1 MIEPTAGNRVLVP
14 ALSLLAAI
22 GFAVTVYLIFYV
34 APLDKLLFFN
44 QKIFYY
50 HVPCAMVLFL
60 TVFVCGIA
68 SAGYLKKR
76 DPRWDDV
83 AHAAGELAV
92 LFGAIV
98 LVSGMIW
105 GKVAWGHWW
114 KWELRLTTSLI
125 LWLTMVGYVIVRRFG
140 GAGSERLAAGLA
152 VFGMVNV
159 PLVYFAVK
167 LADRLGQVSSHP
179 QAKVV
184 SSLTGTMRGTYR
196 LSVLTFVL
204 LYVVVLLVRQRTVA
218 TERQARELRER
229 ALDHGLFEA

>member
-1 MIEPTAGNRVLVP
+1 MKRVLVP
-14 ALSLLAAI
+14 LFASLAAI
-22 GFAVTVYLIFYV
+22 GFAATLYMVFYW
-34 APLDKLLFFN
+34 APLDKELFFN

-50 HVPCAMVLFL
+50 HVSSAFVLFA

-76 DPRWDDV
+76 NPRWDDV

-92 LFGAIV
+92 LYGAMM
-98 LVSGMIW
+98 LATGMIW

-140 GAGSERLAAGLA
+140 GAGGERLAAGLA

-167 LADRLGQVSSHP
+167 LSEKLQQVSSHP
-179 QAKVV
+179 KAQVV
-184 SSLTGTMRGTYR
+184 SSLTAEMRITFWS
-196 LSVLTFVL
+196 SVLTFL
-204 LYVVVLLVRQRTVA
+204 LMYVAVLLVRTGTVA
-218 TERQARELRER
+218 SERRTRELRER
-229 ALDHGLFEA
+229 ALDHGLL

>member
-1 MIEPTAGNRVLVP
+1 MKRALVP
-14 ALSLLAAI
+14 IFATLAAI
-22 GFAVTVYLIFYV
+22 GFAATVWMVFYWT
-34 APLDKLLFFN
+34 PLDQELFFN

-50 HVPCAMVLFL
+50 HVSSAFVLFT
-60 TVFVCGIA
+60 TVFVCGVA

-92 LFGAIV
+92 LFGAMM
-98 LVSGMIW
+98 LATGMIW

-167 LADRLGQVSSHP
+167 LSEMLQQVSSHP
-179 QAKVV
+179 KAKVV
-184 SSLTGTMRGTYR
+184 KSLAAEMRIAFW
-196 LSVLTFVL
+196 LSVLTFML
-204 LYVVVLLVRQRTVA
+204 IYVAILLVRTATVA
-218 TERQARELRER
+218 SERRARELRER
-229 ALDHGLFEA
+229 ALDAGLFDGAGS

>member
-1 MIEPTAGNRVLVP
+1 MKR
-14 ALSLLAAI
+14 LLAPTFAI
-22 GFAVTVYLIFYV
+22 LAAVGFAATVWMVFYW
-34 APLDKLLFFN
+34 APLDRELFFN

-50 HVPCAMVLFL
+50 HVSSAFVLFG

-92 LFGAIV
+92 MFGAMM
-98 LVSGMIW
+98 LATGMIW

-167 LADRLGQVSSHP
+167 LSEMLQQVSSHP
-179 QAKVV
+179 KTKVV
-184 SSLTGTMRGTYR
+184 STLTAEMRITFW
-196 LSVLTFVL
+196 LSVATFFCMFL
-204 LYVVVLLVRQRTVA
+204 AMLLVRTATVA
-218 TERQARELRER
+218 SERRARDLRER
-229 ALDHGLFEA
+229 ALDAGL

>member
-1 MIEPTAGNRVLVP
+1 MRLVP
-14 ALSLLAAI
+14 IFATLAAI
-22 GFAVTVYLIFYV
+22 GFAATVWMVFYWT
-34 APLDKLLFFN
+34 PLDRELFFN

-50 HVPCAMVLFL
+50 HVSSAFVLFT
-60 TVFVCGIA
+60 TVFVCGVA

-92 LFGAIV
+92 LFGAMM
-98 LVSGMIW
+98 LATGMIW

-167 LADRLGQVSSHP
+167 LSEMLQQVSSHP
-179 QAKVV
+179 KAKVV
-184 SSLTGTMRGTYR
+184 NSLAAEMRITFW
-196 LSVLTFVL
+196 LSVLTFML
-204 LYVVVLLVRQRTVA
+204 MYVAILLVRTATVA
-218 TERQARELRER
+218 SERRARELRER
-229 ALDHGLFEA
+229 ALDAGLFDGTGS

>member
-1 MIEPTAGNRVLVP
+1 MNRLVP
-14 ALSLLAAI
+14 VFATLAAV
-22 GFAVTVYLIFYV
+22 GFAVTLYLIFHV
-34 APLDKLLFFN
+34 TPLDEILFFN

-50 HVPCAMVLFL
+50 HVSSAFVLFA

-92 LFGAIV
+92 VFGAMM
-98 LVSGMIW
+98 LATGMIW
-105 GKVAWGHWW
+105 GNVAWGHPW

-167 LADRLGQVSSHP
+167 LAEQLDQVSSHP
-179 QAKVV
+179 KAEVV
-184 SSLTGTMRGTYR
+184 SSLTAMMRLTFW
-196 LSVLTFVL
+196 LSVLTFFL
-204 LYVVVLLVRQRTVA
+204 LYIVMLLVRSATVA
-218 TERQARELRER
+218 SERRVRELRER
-229 ALDHGLFEA
+229 DRKSVV

>member
-1 MIEPTAGNRVLVP
+1 MNRLVP
-14 ALSLLAAI
+14 VFATLAAV
-22 GFAVTVYLIFYV
+22 GFAVTLYLIFYV
-34 APLDKLLFFN
+34 TPLDRILFFN

-50 HVPCAMVLFL
+50 HVSSAFVLFA

-92 LFGAIV
+92 VFGGMMLAT
-98 LVSGMIW
+98 GMIW

-167 LADRLGQVSSHP
+167 LAEKLDQVSSHP
-179 QAKVV
+179 KAEVV
-184 SSLTGTMRGTYR
+184 SSLDSTMRMTFW
-196 LSVLTFVL
+196 LSVLTFML
-204 LYVVVLLVRQRTVA
+204 LYVVMLLVRSSTVA
-218 TERQARELRER
+218 SERRVREVRER
-229 ALDHGLFEA
+229 ALDGGLFES

>member
-1 MIEPTAGNRVLVP
+1 MKRRLGSLVAP
-14 ALSLLAAI
+14 LFALLAAV
-22 GFAVTVYLIFYV
+22 GFATTIWMIFYWT
-34 APLDKLLFFN
+34 PLDKELFFN

-50 HVPCAMVLFL
+50 HVSSAFVLFA

-68 SAGYLKKR
+68 SAVYLKKR

-92 LFGAIV
+92 LFG
-98 LVSGMIW
+98 GMMLATGMLW

-167 LADRLGQVSSHP
+167 LADKLGQVSSHP

-184 SSLTGTMRGTYR
+184 SSLTGTMRGTYW

>member
-1 MIEPTAGNRVLVP
+1 MKRALVP
-14 ALSLLAAI
+14 IFATLAAI
-22 GFAVTVYLIFYV
+22 GFAVTVWMVFFW
-34 APLDKLLFFN
+34 APLDRILFFN

-50 HVPCAMVLFL
+50 HVSSAFVLFT

-92 LFGAIV
+92 VFGAMM
-98 LVSGMIW
+98 LATGMIW

-167 LADRLGQVSSHP
+167 LSEALQQVSSHP
-179 QAKVV
+179 KAKVV
-184 SSLTGTMRGTYR
+184 AGLTAEMRITFWS
-196 LSVLTFVL
+196 SVLTFL
-204 LYVVVLLVRQRTVA
+204 LMYSAILLVRTATVA
-218 TERQARELRER
+218 SERRVRELRER

>member
-1 MIEPTAGNRVLVP
+1 MKRLLVP
-14 ALSLLAAI
+14 ILATLAAI
-22 GFAVTVYLIFYV
+22 GFAATVYMVFYW
-34 APLDKLLFFN
+34 APLDRELFFN

-50 HVPCAMVLFL
+50 HVSSAFVLFV

-92 LFGAIV
+92 LFGGMMLAT
-98 LVSGMIW
+98 GMIW

-167 LADRLGQVSSHP
+167 LSEMLQQVSSHP
-179 QAKVV
+179 KAKVV
-184 SSLTGTMRGTYR
+184 SSLTAEMRIAFW
-196 LSVLTFVL
+196 LSVATFMVM
-204 LYVVVLLVRQRTVA
+204 YAAMLLVRTATVA
-218 TERQARELRER
+218 SERRTRDLRER
-229 ALDHGLFEA
+229 ALDAGLIEV

>member
-1 MIEPTAGNRVLVP
+1 MKRALVP
-14 ALSLLAAI
+14 ILATLAAI
-22 GFAVTVYLIFYV
+22 GFAATVWMVFYW
-34 APLDKLLFFN
+34 APVDADLFFN

-50 HVPCAMVLFL
+50 HVSSAFVLFT

-76 DPRWDDV
+76 NPRWDDV

-92 LFGAIV
+92 LFGAMM
-98 LVSGMIW
+98 LATGMIW

-140 GAGSERLAAGLA
+140 GAGSERLSAGLA

-167 LADRLGQVSSHP
+167 LASMLQQVSSHP
-179 QAKVV
+179 KAKVV
-184 SSLTGTMRGTYR
+184 SSLTAEMRITFWA
-196 LSVLTFVL
+196 SALTFMIM
-204 LYVVVLLVRQRTVA
+204 YVAILLVRTSTVA
-218 TERQARELRER
+218 SERRVRELRER
-229 ALDHGLFEA
+229 ALDAGLFEA

>member
-1 MIEPTAGNRVLVP
+1 MNRLVP
-14 ALSLLAAI
+14 LLAALAAI
-22 GFAVTVYLIFYV
+22 GFAVTLYLIFYV
-34 APLDKLLFFN
+34 APLDEILFFN

-50 HVPCAMVLFL
+50 HVSSAFVLFT

-92 LFGAIV
+92 VFGGMM
-98 LVSGMIW
+98 LMTGMIW

-167 LADRLGQVSSHP
+167 VADQLEQVSSHP
-179 QAKVV
+179 KAQVV
-184 SSLTGTMRGTYR
+184 SSLTATMRLTFW
-196 LSVLTFVL
+196 LSVLTFL
-204 LYVVVLLVRQRTVA
+204 LVYTVMLLVRSSTVA
-218 TERQARELRER
+218 SERRVRDLRER
-229 ALDHGLFEA
+229 GLDAGVLEA